1 MVSVMS
7 ASRYVTSAS
16 QYQSRSLMY
25 IRGLIPINST
35 ELAEAVPIGLGPS
48 HPPRKILHYLG
59 GFILNE
65 SGCSFIRQARVK
77 HEVNIFE
84 VSSGYYPAT
93 TVYYSLLLFIF
104 QPFT

>member
-1 MVSVMS
+1 MIGWGPHI
-7 ASRYVTSAS
+7 RPGKY
-16 QYQSRSLMY
+16 Y
-25 IRGLIPINST
+25 I
-35 ELAEAVPIGLGPS
+35 
-48 HPPRKILHYLG
+48 HLG

-84 VSSGYYPAT
+84 VSSGYYHVT